1 MKLIAVRKGLLL
13 LAALTGC
20 SLLFIS
26 SSEAAKIEYVRRTY
40 CNVLL
45 SGPIE
50 KGDLRRLQS
59 ALENIPEQFSRMQA
73 TGDTA
78 NVCLNSR
85 GGDLAEA
92 LAIVRFFSETIRYG
106 TVVDEGHECLD
117 VCSFVFMAGSYDYYH
132 SIAKPS
138 RRLHVRG
145 KLGFR
150 APTNKTGAGTY
161 DRVAVQQAY
170 TNASAAISGLIEIE
184 SSRKIRSDRNRVMPR
199 PLMLEM
205 LGREPEEPL
214 MVETVEQAWAWN
226 IALVGYVQPKIITQR
241 MLLRACAND
250 LRDRFSIKISDDGAT
265 DQPIEL
271 SNNRATRV
279 LKSLGPRMD
288 YDCTVQVVRDAN
300 RGHFIDVN
308 NNQRGRDPYV
318 TPFELFLEETKKQV
332 SELNKVG
339 LGIGEPIWSLLPPE
353 TKLDALQ

>member
-1 MKLIAVRKGLLL
+1 MIAVQKGLLL
-13 LAALTGC
+13 LAAFAGF
-20 SLLFIS
+20 SLPFAS
-26 SSEAAKIEYVRRTY
+26 MSEAAKIEYVKRTY

-50 KGDLRRLQS
+50 TGDLLKVKT
-59 ALENIPEQFSRMQA
+59 ALENIPDQFSQMPE
-73 TGDTA
+73 TGDTS

-150 APTNKTGAGTY
+150 APTNKTSAGTY

-184 SSRKIRSDRNRVMPR
+184 SSRKIRSDRNRIMPR
-199 PLMLEM
+199 PLMLEI

-214 MVETVEQAWAWN
+214 MLETVEQAWTWN
-226 IALVGYVQPKIITQR
+226 IALVGYAQPKIITQR
-241 MLLRACAND
+241 MLFRACAND
-250 LRDRFSIKISDDGAT
+250 LLDRFSIRISDEGAT

-271 SNNRATRV
+271 SNDRAMRV
-279 LKSLGPRMD
+279 LRSLGPRKD
-288 YDCTVQVVRDAN
+288 YDCTVQVVRDAS

-308 NNQRGRDPYV
+308 NNQRGREPYV

-339 LGIGEPIWSLLPPE
+339 LGIGEPIWSLLPPD
-353 TKLDALQ
+353 TKLDALR